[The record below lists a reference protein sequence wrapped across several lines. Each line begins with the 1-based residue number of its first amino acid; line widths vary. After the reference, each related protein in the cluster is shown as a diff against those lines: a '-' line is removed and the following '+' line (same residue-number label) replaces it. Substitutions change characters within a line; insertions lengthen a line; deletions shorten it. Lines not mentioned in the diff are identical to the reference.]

1 MVDEKNQHEDDG
13 VDLINRLFEEDAPV
27 EEPRVPAKPATPR
40 KRTPRKPAGEGETTV
55 KPAAPRKPRTK
66 KVVVVEDAVTT
77 TSVDGVPAAVE
88 ENVTVAEVEV
98 PAEATADEVVEAIV
112 RPAPGQSEYDYGFED
127 YVDAIN
133 DEQPDKL
140 SEAVGDAARMRP
152 DQVIVGEVRDASAHD
167 FAAAAGGNS
176 GGYVPPSNPAGNGA
190 ESEGEPV
197 TPTLASVFTGKTKAP
212 WLLTATIAN
221 ALAVLSLV
229 LWFIPGS
236 LAVLVGLV
244 AASVAWRK
252 KEKPSGWVKGNFWF
266 SLVST
271 AFSAVAVLITLVFV
285 FVMVIFA
292 WVAAAASHYDVSPYM
307 Y

>member
-1 MVDEKNQHEDDG
+1 MVDEKNQHEEDG
-13 VDLINRLFEEDAPV
+13 VGLINSLFEAGESTPV
-27 EEPRVPAKPATPR
+27 EEPKRAPAKPATPR
-40 KRTPRKPAGEGETTV
+40 KRSPRKPQAKKTV
-55 KPAAPRKPRTK
+55 E
-66 KVVVVEDAVTT
+66 VVEDTVTV
-77 TSVDGVPAAVE
+77 TSVDGVPAAAE
-88 ENVTVAEVEV
+88 EVVTVAEVEV
-98 PAEATADEVVEAIV
+98 PVDATSEEVAALVTA
-112 RPAPGQSEYDYGFED
+112 PAGEDPEFVGYDD

-133 DEQPDKL
+133 DEQPEGQPSIRETVK
-140 SEAVGDAARMRP
+140 EATRVRP
-152 DQVIVGEVRDASAHD
+152 DQIVVGEVREGSAHD
-167 FAAAAGGNS
+167 FTSAAGGN
-176 GGYVPPSNPAGNGA
+176 GGHVPPSDPAGSGA
-190 ESEGEPV
+190 SGDDESPV

-229 LWFIPGS
+229 LWFIPGG

-266 SLVST
+266 SLVTT
-271 AFSAVAVLITLVFV
+271 AFSAIAVLFTLVFV

-292 WVAAAASHYDVSPYM
+292 WIAAASSHYDVSPYM